1 MRVTSADVTSHTGWS
16 LPQATEALKAAA
28 AEQGGAIEVTNLGHM
43 IFVFPLATLH
53 SLASPSNPTSPHLSK
68 SFRSR
73 LSTSFK
79 RLVGLPLLCSLALLR
94 PLRRE
99 VEGIP
104 PISLWG
110 ELRALLAP
118 PALSDPSPASPPTSP
133 SPHSSPPLAPRSSSS
148 SSRSHAATPPL
159 PASLSPPPSPSTP
172 PSLALACASFL
183 LGEGFARTNGS
194 EAQWRGMA
202 SVIRANKGAVCA
214 EQLYPHLLDARPAKE
229 ALALLLPASFEL
241 GEEKWGGRGGAK
253 QGLRGGARTEDR
265 AEAGQGRRQERRI
278 WGGWKVRGRGEDAGL
293 SEGMQGIAPLLVD
306 EALLPALA
314 HLDGTPEPTEGGDV
328 IYRFPDLLPT
338 STIDRSYGRYP
349 RPLVRGAGNVV
360 RAISGPQ
367 PGVDFLEEPL
377 LPFMESGDAR
387 VVRPAAHLLLSLARS
402 PFRYT
407 TRNH

>member
-1 MRVTSADVTSHTGWS
+1 
-16 LPQATEALKAAA
+16 
-28 AEQGGAIEVTNLGHM
+28 
-43 IFVFPLATLH
+43 
-53 SLASPSNPTSPHLSK
+53 
-68 SFRSR
+68 
-73 LSTSFK
+73 
-79 RLVGLPLLCSLALLR
+79 
-94 PLRRE
+94 
-99 VEGIP
+99 
-104 PISLWG
+104 
-110 ELRALLAP
+110 
-118 PALSDPSPASPPTSP
+118 
-133 SPHSSPPLAPRSSSS
+133 
-148 SSRSHAATPPL
+148 
-159 PASLSPPPSPSTP
+159 
-172 PSLALACASFL
+172 
-183 LGEGFARTNGS
+183 
-194 EAQWRGMA
+194 MA

-402 PFRYT
+402 PLPVLTVALANWCGIVLLGAMLGPFLLILRRIAGSGSGGGRTLLLLSTFNWIYASLLINAAAWLVLPSLRAFRLMCT
-407 TRNH
+407 NLAIRRRNKLRERLAACLMSPLGMLTSSNLRRKLEAAASARERGRHSVGQEPLMYSTAKSLLEQSEMHNPTLDKWDDDLQKRTGSSKSTAGGAKKQPTSPRLKLRNIFARLRSKRG